1 MPLRY
6 SLFLPCMSTMG
17 GGRGNVWERVLRRCG
32 GGGGWGCAIVVT
44 KIGQTEEGSLKVAFL

>member
-32 GGGGWGCAIVVT
+32 CAIVVT